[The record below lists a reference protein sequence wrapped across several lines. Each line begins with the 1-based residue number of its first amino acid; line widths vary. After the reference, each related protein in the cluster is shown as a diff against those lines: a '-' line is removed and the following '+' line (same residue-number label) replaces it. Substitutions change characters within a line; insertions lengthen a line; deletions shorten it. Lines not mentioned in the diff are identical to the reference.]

1 MLVRK
6 PDTKIKIYMFKVLIQ
21 HGLQLNQLLLCLLW
35 AGTNLHRLHRLFPLR
50 PAAAKTIHCSQG
62 DTAERTVVN
71 FNTKKVIPHIHYVG
85 LSKVTKIEGLCITDL
100 CEEKIVVNPHVAAE
114 MEFLR
119 KERALKLSVI
129 PIYEADQVLFKL
141 C

>member
-1 MLVRK
+1 M
-6 PDTKIKIYMFKVLIQ
+6 DS
-21 HGLQLNQLLLCLLW
+21 QLNQLLLCLLW
-35 AGTNLHRLHRLFPLR
+35 AETNLHRLHRLFPLR
-50 PAAAKTIHCSQG
+50 PAAAKTIHRSQG
-62 DTAERTVVN
+62 DTKERIVVN
-71 FNTKKVIPHIHYVG
+71 FNTKNIHYVC
-85 LSKVTKIEGLCITDL
+85 LSRVTKIEGLCITDL
-100 CEEKIVVNPHVAAE
+100 CEEKIGNPHVAAE